1 MVVVELDDIQVSG
14 PGGLLK
20 RLAALPDP
28 RSSHGR
34 LYPLAGLLTIAAAAV
49 LSGSRTYTMIGE
61 FAQELPQATLA
72 RLGMWQRPYS
82 TRYVAPSEGTLRRVL
97 QEVDPDELDRLVGGW
112 LAEQQRPAH
121 ADAEP
126 DAVAVDGKTLRGAR
140 QTDGRQVQ
148 LFAALAHGSGTV
160 LAQREVPQATNE
172 ITQFQPLLEE
182 VDLEGKVVT
191 ADALHT
197 QADHA
202 RWLVEDRHADYV
214 FCVKGNQPTLE
225 DAISR
230 LPARLFPP
238 AHTETGRGHGRL
250 EQRTIRTASPP
261 AALGFPHLAQLLVI
275 DRHVCDLD
283 GRSRFVELAYG
294 VTSLTAAQADPT
306 RLLRL
311 VRGQWEIENRLH
323 WVRDVTFDEDRSQ
336 IRAGHGPRVMASLRN
351 LAISLLR
358 LAGHRNIARGVR
370 WAGHAPT
377 RALGLLGV

>member
-1 MVVVELDDIQVSG
+1 VVVGLVELDGIQVSG
-14 PGGLLK
+14 PGGLLE
-20 RLAALPDP
+20 RLAALPDA

-82 TRYVAPSEGTLRRVL
+82 TWYVAPSEGTLRRVL
-97 QEVDPDELDRLVGGW
+97 QEVDPDELDRLMGRW
-112 LAEQQRPAH
+112 LAEQQRLAH
-121 ADAEP
+121 A

-140 QTDGRQVQ
+140 QADGRQVQ

-160 LAQREVPQATNE
+160 LAQREVPHDTNE

-230 LPARLFPP
+230 LPARLFP
-238 AHTETGRGHGRL
+238 L
-250 EQRTIRTASPP
+250 RTPRRAAAMGAWSSARSAPP
-261 AALGFPHLAQLLVI
+261 A
-275 DRHVCDLD
+275 
-283 GRSRFVELAYG
+283 
-294 VTSLTAAQADPT
+294 
-306 RLLRL
+306 RLRPSPSPSSPSCL
-311 VRGQWEIENRLH
+311 
-323 WVRDVTFDEDRSQ
+323 
-336 IRAGHGPRVMASLRN
+336 
-351 LAISLLR
+351 
-358 LAGHRNIARGVR
+358 
-370 WAGHAPT
+370 
-377 RALGLLGV
+377 